1 MGLLKQALECSKHA
15 DVRFELDDG
24 SRLVGAHRA
33 PLCCASESFKGMFS
47 SGMKEEEEGLVRMR
61 GVDASAVKALLE
73 FVYLGNLS
81 PPATPSSS
89 PSRPRCRLSSSAFI
103 SAVDL
108 QNHLTTLVTA
118 HPSDSTFSL

>member
-33 PLCCASESFKGMFS
+33 SLCCASESFEGMFS
-47 SGMKEEEEGLVRMR
+47 SGMKEEEQGLVRMR

-73 FVYLGNLS
+73 FVYLGNSS
-81 PPATPSSS
+81 PHTAPSSS
-89 PSRPRCRLSSSAFI
+89 SSRPQCRNRAAALSLWPWIFRF
-103 SAVDL
+103 
-108 QNHLTTLVTA
+108 T
-118 HPSDSTFSL
+118 